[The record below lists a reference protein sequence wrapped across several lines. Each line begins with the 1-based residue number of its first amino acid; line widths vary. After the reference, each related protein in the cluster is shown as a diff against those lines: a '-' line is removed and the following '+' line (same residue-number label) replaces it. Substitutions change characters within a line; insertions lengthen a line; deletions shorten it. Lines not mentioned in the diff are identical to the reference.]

1 MNRLISMAMAT
12 TLLTF
17 SASCSDPALEAR
29 LAQLE
34 EKVEQMAARPAA
46 PAAAARPPQAQPGG
60 APDPGEQE
68 AAELLR
74 GASELYEGG
83 DYQGAKGK
91 LAELREKY
99 GATRAARA
107 GARLEADLEVIGGDA
122 PTLTT
127 EKWFQGDTSFDEGDA
142 TLVVFWEVWCP
153 HCKREV
159 PKLEA
164 TYAKY
169 KDQGLNMIGLT
180 KMSRDITEDQVT
192 EFISSNNITYPI
204 GKEEGQS
211 MSDAFN
217 VRGVPAAAV
226 VKNGKIVWKGH
237 PARLTDNLIEGW
249 L

>member
-1 MNRLISMAMAT
+1 M
-12 TLLTF
+12 
-17 SASCSDPALEAR
+17 EAR

-34 EKVEQMAARPAA
+34 EKVEQLEARPAA
-46 PAAAARPPQAQPGG
+46 TAAARPGQA
-60 APDPGEQE
+60 APDPGEQQ

-74 GASELYEGG
+74 AASEAYEGG
-83 DYQGAKGK
+83 DNDSAKAK

-107 GARLEADLEVIGGDA
+107 GARLEADLKVIGTDA
-122 PTLTT
+122 PDIAT
-127 EKWFQGDTSFDEGDA
+127 EKWFQGNSTFDDGKA

-159 PKLEA
+159 PKLQA
-164 TYAKY
+164 THDKY
-169 KDQGLNMIGLT
+169 KDRGLNVIGLT
-180 KMSRDITEDQVT
+180 KMSRDITDEQVT
-192 EFISSNNITYPI
+192 EFVASNSITYPI
-204 GKEEGQS
+204 AKEQGQS

-226 VKNGKIVWKGH
+226 VQNGKVIWKGH
-237 PARLTDNLIEGW
+237 PARLSDEIIESW